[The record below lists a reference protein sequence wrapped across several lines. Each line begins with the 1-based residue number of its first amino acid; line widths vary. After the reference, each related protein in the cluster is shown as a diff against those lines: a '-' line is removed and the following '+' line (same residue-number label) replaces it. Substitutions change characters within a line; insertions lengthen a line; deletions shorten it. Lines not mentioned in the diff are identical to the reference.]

1 MLYSAESRWFFNDPL
16 PAEIDDWFKEGR
28 TVEPES
34 RTDRYLVFPGCD
46 CVGVKVR
53 DADHS
58 KAGEFEIKALIS
70 PPQVTRFS
78 PNATARTDAWVKW
91 TSPAELCPSWMEAI
105 LASEPSW
112 LTVKKRRSLRKFS
125 SHGKTYVEVPRAM
138 QPEEGCNVELV
149 TLQVNGD
156 AWWTFGF
163 ESFGPR
169 EAVRS
174 HLLTGATRWF
184 ERGAPCT
191 FGVIQSLSYP
201 TWVAGFV
208 G

>member
-1 MLYSAESRWFFNDPL
+1 MRYSAESRWFFNDAL
-16 PAEIDDWFKEGR
+16 PAGVDDWFQEGR
-28 TVEPES
+28 PVEPES
-34 RTDRYLVFPGCD
+34 RIDRYLVFPGCD

-58 KAGEFEIKALIS
+58 NGGKFEIKALIGS
-70 PPQVTRFS
+70 PQVTRFS
-78 PNATARTDAWVKW
+78 SKVTARTDAWVKW
-91 TSPAELCPSWMEAI
+91 TSPAESSLSWVEAI
-105 LASEPSW
+105 IASEPSW
-112 LTVKKRRSLRKFS
+112 LIIEKRRSLRKFS
-125 SHGKTYVEVPRAM
+125 LDGNIYAEVTIDT

-149 TLQVNGD
+149 TLQVDGD
-156 AWWTFGF
+156 PWWTFGF

-184 ERGAPCT
+184 ERDAPCT